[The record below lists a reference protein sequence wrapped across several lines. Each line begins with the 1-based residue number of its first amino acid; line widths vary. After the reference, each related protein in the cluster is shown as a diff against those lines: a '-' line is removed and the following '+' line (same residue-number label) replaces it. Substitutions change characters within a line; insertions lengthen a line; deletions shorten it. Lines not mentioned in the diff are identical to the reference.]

1 MTDMEQREAAHQFV
15 NKWHGRGKRME
26 RRSYWIDLLVLS
38 GVFGR

>member
-26 RRSYWIDLLVLS
+26 MYALTGSIC
-38 GVFGR
+38 